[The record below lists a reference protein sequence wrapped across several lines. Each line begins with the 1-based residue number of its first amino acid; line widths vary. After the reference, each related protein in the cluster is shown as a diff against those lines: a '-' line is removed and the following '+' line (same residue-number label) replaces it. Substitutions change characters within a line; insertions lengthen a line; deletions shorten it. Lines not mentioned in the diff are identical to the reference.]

1 MNSREQALMAGTAA
15 AQRKARKVV
24 ILDLRALSAVSDYF
38 VVCSGNTPV
47 QVRAI
52 ADHIMDY
59 MRQEADLRPLRVEGY
74 NEGRWVLLDY
84 GDVIV
89 HVFHEEE
96 RDYYGLERLWGDA
109 EVLEVDAGEPVP
121 YN

>member
-1 MNSREQALMAGTAA
+1 MAGTAA
-15 AQRKARKVV
+15 VQRKALNVV
-24 ILDLRALSAVSDYF
+24 ILDLRALSTVSDYF
-38 VVCSGNTPV
+38 VVCSGQTPV

-52 ADHIMDY
+52 ADHVRDY
-59 MRQEADLRPLRVEGY
+59 MRQEANLRPLRLEGY
-74 NEGRWVLLDY
+74 HEGRWVLLDY

-109 EVLEVDAGEPVP
+109 QALEVDAGEPVP